1 MFTLIFIESLIFSFH
16 TIEEQMELFKDFME
30 VILFSSYV
38 LITVIFFM
46 FI

>member
-1 MFTLIFIESLIFSFH
+1 
-16 TIEEQMELFKDFME
+16 ME